1 MRSPGVRRAQW
12 TRPARHRGVCLTVV
26 SNRMWTRSY
35 EGEVESWR
43 ERLHDAV
50 DPSAVNALQAGMRGS
65 CDDDPS
71 SRPAGGLRLAGQ
83 HRRSRFPPHPRATA
97 ARAKA
102 NALAAPSTGP
112 FLLVTV
118 PLRGLV
124 GSRVGSCCPPSL
136 AHTLCPPA
144 ESVGSLTIRR
154 NGNTV
159 ITSAP
164 HNAGRADR
172 ELDLIER
179 IIAAEAANP
188 TPVAALQARAIVA
201 KQAKAVVDMAMWP
214 SSSICPNA
222 IDSKVVAQPN

>member
-1 MRSPGVRRAQW
+1 
-12 TRPARHRGVCLTVV
+12 
-26 SNRMWTRSY
+26 
-35 EGEVESWR
+35 
-43 ERLHDAV
+43 
-50 DPSAVNALQAGMRGS
+50 
-65 CDDDPS
+65 
-71 SRPAGGLRLAGQ
+71 
-83 HRRSRFPPHPRATA
+83 
-97 ARAKA
+97 
-102 NALAAPSTGP
+102 
-112 FLLVTV
+112 
-118 PLRGLV
+118 
-124 GSRVGSCCPPSL
+124 
-136 AHTLCPPA
+136 
-144 ESVGSLTIRR
+144 
-154 NGNTV
+154 V